1 VVEARVY
8 GGADEA
14 ARQRIDFLI
23 YGPPTEDDWLE
34 DPRALAAQNRLMAMA
49 PGGEAGEAL

>member
-8 GGADEA
+8 RDADEA

-23 YGPPTEDDWLE
+23 YGPPSEDDWLE

-49 PGGEAGEAL
+49 PAGEAGEAL